1 MRTCNILLA
10 GERPGTVTLR
20 SVCLSVCLSA
30 RRYEKQLQEEELS
43 LQQQRR
49 RLYKEVAEE
58 KEMLAQLVARW
69 VQRSSVLLHGSLL
82 CQDGNKKKTN
92 SSCVTADKMPEQL
105 VIMPQCFFV
114 VFKGAAGW
122 LR

>member
-10 GERPGTVTLR
+10 GERPGTVALR
-20 SVCLSVCLSA
+20 SVCLSA

-69 VQRSSVLLHGSLL
+69 VQRSSVLLNGSLL
-82 CQDGNKKKTN
+82 CQDGDKKKQT
-92 SSCVTADKMPEQL
+92 P
-105 VIMPQCFFV
+105 
-114 VFKGAAGW
+114 AA
-122 LR
+122 